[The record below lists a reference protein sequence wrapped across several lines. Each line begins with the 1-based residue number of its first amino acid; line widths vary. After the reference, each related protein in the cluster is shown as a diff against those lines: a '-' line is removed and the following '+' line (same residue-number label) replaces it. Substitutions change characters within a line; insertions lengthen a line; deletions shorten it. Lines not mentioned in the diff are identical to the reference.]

1 MKGPVMVNQ
10 STLPR
15 PNTGRFVKG
24 QSGNPKGRPKGST
37 SHNSELRRAEEDA
50 LKLASNV
57 ADAIAKT
64 ARWALTEIE
73 LPELIPLFDTI
84 TDVAK
89 KAVRDGEIGPSPLAM
104 LRPAYDD
111 FMDNQKG
118 DFFLH
123 IGLPVDCD
131 WKTFEKHYRTRG
143 RIDFDRFLGDFQ
155 SYPPIV
161 QRMAE
166 LRAEQ
171 LLIPAVADPPNK
183 LKIGFD

>member
-1 MKGPVMVNQ
+1 METQTAYPKP
-10 STLPR
+10 SR
-15 PNTGRFVKG
+15 GRFQPG
-24 QSGNPKGRPKGST
+24 QSGNPAGRPKGT
-37 SHNSELRRAEEDA
+37 TTHAAELRRVEEDA
-50 LKLASNV
+50 LKLATNV
-57 ADAIAKT
+57 ANAIAET
-64 ARWALTEIE
+64 ARSALAEIE
-73 LPELIPLFDTI
+73 LPELIPLLDAI
-84 TDVAK
+84 CDGAK
-89 KAVRDGEIGPSPLAM
+89 KAVRNGDIGPSSLAM

-111 FMDNQKG
+111 FKDNQGG
-118 DFFLH
+118 DFFVH

-155 SYPPIV
+155 CYPPIV

-171 LLIPAVADPPNK
+171 LLIPAVADPSNK